1 MKPVKIII
9 LFFLLYVPVDTI
21 SQSITTNFCDSSLLT
36 KAEFDKCKI
45 DSVWESDILIKI
57 NHISEL
63 KTELLPKYRLQRIKI
78 ILPTDLKSSVRLL
91 KNIYDSVLI
100 KKLYVFEKDMDKQQL
115 LVQPKAYISS
125 LLSFQVFKFYP
136 DIYAILLNDIHLQL
150 KPKTTAKEIENYKK
164 IFNLVLKIIPAK
176 LYKQLEKINLE
187 FQMDKAKLNSQ
198 NPSELFKGSVVEE
211 YRTQCNIINLLMW
224 TE

>member
-1 MKPVKIII
+1 MKQVKIII
-9 LFFLLYVPVDTI
+9 LFFLLFISVDTI
-21 SQSITTNFCDSSLLT
+21 SQSIASNFCDSSVLT

-45 DSVWESDILIKI
+45 DSVWKSEVLIKI
-57 NHISEL
+57 NYISAL
-63 KTELLPKYRLQRIKI
+63 KTELLPKYRQQRIKI
-78 ILPTDLKSSVRLL
+78 ILPTNLKSSVRLL
-91 KNIYDSVLI
+91 KNIYDSVLM

-136 DIYAILLNDIHLQL
+136 DVYAILLNDIHLQL
-150 KPKTTAKEIENYKK
+150 KPKTSTKELENYTKL
-164 IFNLVLKIIPAK
+164 FNNVLTIIPTK

-187 FQMDKAKLNSQ
+187 LQMDKAKLNSQ
-198 NPSELFKGSVVEE
+198 IPSELFRGSIVEE
-211 YRTQCNIINLLMW
+211 YRTQCNIVNLLMW